1 MVDLCIQEYNK
12 KARTKRYLMNYIQ
25 EKCLVDGARIPSE
38 NRLVQ
43 KLKFSRGTIRHAI
56 GDLVSEGIL
65 ERRSGSGTFLKCK
78 RKITIPAPP
87 KIHGQAV
94 FIAPGDDFFSR
105 MASAIEKVFHS
116 RGLSF
121 LHLPVY
127 HREDEMDALKLALNR
142 PIDGILLSAADLSF
156 YDSIASLLQN
166 IPFVFVNHD
175 SPHQDVDCVS
185 SNDSFGSYNAT
196 RYLISLGH
204 RKILHLAGPAVS
216 TTGKARLNGY
226 LQAIKER
233 GLEELV
239 LFNFLR
245 NCGILKS
252 CGMSYTAIFCYNDFY
267 AASAIHFLQNQGFR
281 VPNDIS
287 VLGYGNILRDIDT
300 PLKLT
305 TVDQNPELIGQYAA
319 KRLIAKIFQED
330 PGATSQSILTPT
342 QLIIRD
348 SCTFLPHCP
357 IGGIS
362 ENA

>member
-12 KARTKRYLMNYIQ
+12 KARTRYYLMNYIQ
-25 EKCLVDGARIPSE
+25 EKCLLDGARIPSE
-38 NRLVQ
+38 NQLVQ
-43 KLKFSRGTIRHAI
+43 KLKYSRGTIRHAI
-56 GDLVSEGIL
+56 EDLVAEGIL

-78 RKITIPAPP
+78 KKITIPSLP

-105 MASAIEKVFHS
+105 MASAIEKVFYS

-127 HREDEMDALKLALNR
+127 HREDEMDALRLALNR
-142 PIDGILLSAADLSF
+142 PIDGILLSAADISF
-156 YDSIASLLQN
+156 YDSIAPILQN

-175 SPHQDVDCVS
+175 FPCQGIDCVS

-204 RKILHLAGPAVS
+204 RKILHLAGPAVT
-216 TTGKARLNGY
+216 TTGKARLSGY
-226 LQAIKER
+226 LRAINER
-233 GLEELV
+233 GLEELA
-239 LFNFLR
+239 LFNFLS
-245 NCGILKS
+245 NCETLNSSGS
-252 CGMSYTAIFCYNDFY
+252 SYTAIFAYNDFY
-267 AASAIHFLQNQGFR
+267 AASAIHFLQNQGLR

-305 TVDQNPELIGQYAA
+305 TVDQNPELIGQHAA
-319 KRLIAKIFQED
+319 KRLIAKIFRED
-330 PGATSQSILTPT
+330 HGTGAQSILIPT
-342 QLIIRD
+342 QLFIRD
-348 SCTFLPHCP
+348 SCTFLQNSL
-357 IGGIS
+357 IKGTS